1 MKLSRIAILSI
12 FALWGCSD
20 SGEILEPEIDSACA
34 YDSRKTQA
42 MLTNEAGTVK
52 ITKNGTDVWTD
63 IVLDSNLTPLCPC
76 NLPISAAKDGLRVVI
91 TAEVK
96 EIYPNEKWRCQPVKL
111 KEIQVISSS
120 GK

>member
-1 MKLSRIAILSI
+1 MKLSQLVILGV

-20 SGEILEPEIDSACA
+20 SEEIPEPEIDSTCA

-42 MLTNEAGTVK
+42 TLTNEVGTVK

-63 IVLDSNLTPLCPC
+63 ILLDSNPTPLCPC
-76 NLPISAAKDGLRVVI
+76 NLPFSAAEDGLRVVI

-111 KEIQVISSS
+111 KDIQIISN
-120 GK
+120 GDK